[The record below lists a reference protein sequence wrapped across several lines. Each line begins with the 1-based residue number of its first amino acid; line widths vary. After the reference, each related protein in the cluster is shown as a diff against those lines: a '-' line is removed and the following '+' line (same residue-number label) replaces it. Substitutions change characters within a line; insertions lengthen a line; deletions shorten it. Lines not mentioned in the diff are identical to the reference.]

1 MVQLKESEL
10 VALIRARC
18 DAAIGGQ
25 PDARTARQKAFD
37 QFMGKATG
45 TEVPGRPT
53 IQSMDVN
60 SMITAV
66 SAQMAVSFSTDTI
79 ATFSGTGQQDEQA
92 AQAESQAVNKIIVE
106 NNGGFRQILG
116 GVQGALLYRTGYM
129 KVYWQENR
137 ERRLLRMPDIKP
149 ADLPILGE
157 SEPGIERRV
166 AAYNPKTKTAS
177 VEITK
182 VSKRLTVRPVNID
195 RFFMDLEWD
204 EADIAGCPLTGE
216 VQYKTRD
223 QLLREGVPQGLVKE
237 LQAEHRNA
245 GIEAG
250 PQAQQT
256 FGNADPI
263 GKSMELIRT
272 YDVYVRM
279 ALDGD
284 DGYAYLYHCEI
295 PAIGPAEFLAEP
307 ELCPM
312 VPYACGTAFP
322 IVGQHDGEALSD
334 KLRYVQ
340 DGKTEL
346 YRQWIENVRSCSY
359 GRYGVVSGQANED
372 DVKNPVGGKP
382 VRIKRPDAIVAIP
395 ILDAGASIKM
405 ALEEY
410 DKMRTEMGGAA
421 IDMIGAEMQLAQ
433 DTAHGTERVYASK
446 ELLVSYMTRNLAES
460 LVRGV
465 YLLTHATLRTGEGGP
480 VDVKIADQWQQ
491 VDPTQ
496 WPERTYCNVKVGYSM
511 GERMQISQALLQ
523 AIGLAKEALANGL
536 EGVLI
541 TKQGLYRMVID
552 FLTMQLVTNAD
563 QYWVDPSSPNA
574 IAAGQ
579 QAQQA
584 AKDAALENA
593 RQQAEALAAPER
605 VKAASDKYKTDADLE
620 FKYFDAILTNSTKQ
634 AESETKGVIDLA
646 TARTQAIAAR
656 ASNGGSNNRPGG
668 GSKSG
673 NTPNGGG
680 KPSTKKPNGGTS
692 SKPT

>member
-1 MVQLKESEL
+1 MVSITESDL
-10 VALIRARC
+10 VTLIRQRC

-25 PDARTARQKAFD
+25 PDAVNARQKAFD

-106 NNGGFRQILG
+106 DNGGFRQILG

-129 KVYWQENR
+129 KVYWQDNR
-137 ERRLLRMPDIKP
+137 ERRLLRMNDIKP

-166 AAYNPKTKTAS
+166 AAYNPKTGVAS
-177 VEITK
+177 VEVTK
-182 VSKRLTVRPVNID
+182 IKKRLCVRPVNIN
-195 RFFMDLEWD
+195 RFFYDLDWD
-204 EADIAGCPLTGE
+204 EAQIAECPLTGE
-216 VQYKTRD
+216 VEYKSRD
-223 QLLREGVPQGLVKE
+223 QLLREGVPPALVKE
-237 LQAEHRNA
+237 LQAEKRNA
-245 GIEAG
+245 GIEASL
-250 PQAQQT
+250 QQQT

-263 GKSMELIRT
+263 GKQMELIRT

-295 PAIGPAEFLAEP
+295 PAIGPAEFLQEP

-359 GRYGVVSGQANED
+359 GRYGVVSGQANEE

-382 VRIKRPDAIVAIP
+382 IRIKRADAIFPIP
-395 ILDAGASIKM
+395 IVDAGASIKM

-480 VDVKIADQWQQ
+480 VDVKVQDEWQQ

-536 EGVLI
+536 EGVLV
-541 TKQGLYRMVID
+541 TKQGLYRMVLD

-563 QYWVDPSSPNA
+563 QYFVDPASPSA
-574 IAAGQ
+574 IQAGE

-605 VKAASDKYKTDADLE
+605 VKAASDKYKTDSDLE
-620 FKYFDAILTNSTKQ
+620 FKYFNAILDNSTKQ
-634 AESETKGVIDLA
+634 AESDTKGVIDLA
-646 TARTQAIAAR
+646 TARTQANAAR
-656 ASNGGSNNRPGG
+656 TANAASIGGSGSGNNGSNTSGSGNRPKG
-668 GSKSG
+668 
-673 NTPNGGG
+673 
-680 KPSTKKPNGGTS
+680 KKPNGGNS
-692 SKPT
+692 GKQA